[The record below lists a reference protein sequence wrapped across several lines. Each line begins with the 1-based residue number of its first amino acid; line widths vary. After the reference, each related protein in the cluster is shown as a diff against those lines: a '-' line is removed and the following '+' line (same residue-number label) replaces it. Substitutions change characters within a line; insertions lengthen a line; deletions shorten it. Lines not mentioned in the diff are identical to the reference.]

1 MKKHNAGSY
10 RGSYRLKGNV
20 GHTIVMEAQRT
31 LMGMERILYMIG
43 CLGLIL
49 WVNQVGAPYAP
60 SEYSDSVD
68 KKEYYSSLRRVIEN
82 LPWNNLLVILSDLL
96 HVFVLMTMTISSLVV
111 GLAGESLVCEP
122 GLCSGVD

>member
-1 MKKHNAGSY
+1 
-10 RGSYRLKGNV
+10 
-20 GHTIVMEAQRT
+20 MEAQRT

-49 WVNQVGAPYAP
+49 WVNQVGAPYTP

-82 LPWNNLLVILSDLL
+82 LPWNNLLVILGDLM

-111 GLAGESLVCEP
+111 GMAGES
-122 GLCSGVD
+122 